1 MSLRVVELLFDRRR
15 GEGRRWH
22 PLRQLEGELGQVG
35 RSMDQLVEVISLLDG
50 EDRPR
55 RVLCPGGRTLLPAPC
70 RPLLER
76 RLAAL

>member
-1 MSLRVVELLFDRRR
+1 MSLRVVELLFDRRG
-15 GEGRRWH
+15 GEGRWWH
-22 PLRQLEGELGQVG
+22 PLRQLEGEFGQVG
-35 RSMDQLVEVISLLDG
+35 RSMDQLVEVISLLGG

-76 RLAAL
+76 RPAAL